1 MTNGQS
7 FVKPGCGSPETKLFS
22 TPMPHPRTKPPEER
36 RDDLMNAAQQLF
48 IENGVAA
55 TTIDQIAA
63 GARIAKG
70 TFYLYFSS
78 KEDVLAALRERF
90 VRDYLERIKTAVT
103 RQPEGD
109 WRGRLASWV
118 KAGVE
123 GYIDTH
129 ALHDVVFH
137 EPHHRPDERPHGIGA
152 TDTVQN
158 LTALLAAGT
167 AAKAWSVEDPA
178 FTALALFNALHGAVH
193 DTLSGQTRLG
203 RAQLIRA
210 MEGFFFS
217 VVGLRREAV

>member
-1 MTNGQS
+1 
-7 FVKPGCGSPETKLFS
+7 
-22 TPMPHPRTKPPEER
+22 MPHPRTKPPEER
-36 RDDLMNAAQQLF
+36 REDLMNAAQKLF

-63 GARIAKG
+63 GAQIAKG

-90 VRDYLERIKTAVT
+90 VRDYLEGIKSAVAQ
-103 RQPEGD
+103 RPEGD

-137 EPHHRPDERPHGIGA
+137 EPHHRPDRHPPGISA
-152 TDTVQN
+152 PDTVQN
-158 LTALLAAGT
+158 LAALLAAGT
-167 AAKAWSVEDPA
+167 SARAWSVEEPA
-178 FTALALFNALHGAVH
+178 FTALALFHALHGAVH
-193 DTLSGQTRLG
+193 DTLSGQSRLS
-203 RAQLIRA
+203 RAQLILA
-210 MEGFFFS
+210 MENFFLS
-217 VVGLRREAV
+217 VVGLRREA